1 MSETLEI
8 EAINQALEMIDKSL
22 GVMHTREL
30 VSTAEVSDLLL
41 DMRSILASAG
51 IELVEMEEVVPSAN
65 WRGAAG
71 SSRRPTTPRTAP
83 RATPAAT
90 SEA

>member
-30 VSTAEVSDLLL
+30 VSTSEVSDLLL

-51 IELVEMEEVVPSAN
+51 IDLVEMQEVSTN
-65 WRGAAG
+65 
-71 SSRRPTTPRTAP
+71 
-83 RATPAAT
+83 
-90 SEA
+90 

>member
-51 IELVEMEEVVPSAN
+51 IDLVEMEQVLPSSN
-65 WRGAAG
+65 
-71 SSRRPTTPRTAP
+71 
-83 RATPAAT
+83 
-90 SEA
+90 

>member
-1 MSETLEI
+1 MMNETLEI

-30 VSTAEVSDLLL
+30 VSTTEVSDLLL

-51 IELVEMEEVVPSAN
+51 IDLVEMEEVVPSPN
-65 WRGAAG
+65 
-71 SSRRPTTPRTAP
+71 
-83 RATPAAT
+83 
-90 SEA
+90 

>member
-8 EAINQALEMIDKSL
+8 EAIHQALEMIDKSL

-30 VSTAEVSDLLL
+30 VSTTEVSDLLL

-51 IELVEMEEVVPSAN
+51 IDLVEMQKVSPN
-65 WRGAAG
+65 
-71 SSRRPTTPRTAP
+71 
-83 RATPAAT
+83 
-90 SEA
+90 

>member
-30 VSTAEVSDLLL
+30 VSTSEVSDLLL

-51 IELVEMEEVVPSAN
+51 IDLVEMPEVVPSPN
-65 WRGAAG
+65 
-71 SSRRPTTPRTAP
+71 
-83 RATPAAT
+83 
-90 SEA
+90 

>member
-51 IELVEMEEVVPSAN
+51 IDLVEMEQVVPSSN
-65 WRGAAG
+65 
-71 SSRRPTTPRTAP
+71 
-83 RATPAAT
+83 
-90 SEA
+90 

>member
-30 VSTAEVSDLLL
+30 VSTTEVSDLLL

-51 IELVEMEEVVPSAN
+51 IEVVEVREDVLSPN
-65 WRGAAG
+65 
-71 SSRRPTTPRTAP
+71 
-83 RATPAAT
+83 
-90 SEA
+90 

>member
-8 EAINQALEMIDKSL
+8 EAINQALEMIDKSR

-30 VSTAEVSDLLL
+30 VSTSEVSNLLL

-51 IELVEMEEVVPSAN
+51 IDLVEMKEVV
-65 WRGAAG
+65 
-71 SSRRPTTPRTAP
+71 SSPN
-83 RATPAAT
+83 
-90 SEA
+90 

>member
-30 VSTAEVSDLLL
+30 VSTSEVSDLLL

-51 IELVEMEEVVPSAN
+51 IDLEEMPEVVPSAN
-65 WRGAAG
+65 
-71 SSRRPTTPRTAP
+71 
-83 RATPAAT
+83 
-90 SEA
+90 

>member
-30 VSTAEVSDLLL
+30 VSTTEVSDLLL
-41 DMRSILASAG
+41 DMRSILASVG
-51 IELVEMEEVVPSAN
+51 IDLVEMETVGPSAN
-65 WRGAAG
+65 
-71 SSRRPTTPRTAP
+71 
-83 RATPAAT
+83 
-90 SEA
+90 

>member
-51 IELVEMEEVVPSAN
+51 IDLVEMEEVVPSAN
-65 WRGAAG
+65 
-71 SSRRPTTPRTAP
+71 
-83 RATPAAT
+83 
-90 SEA
+90 

>member
-30 VSTAEVSDLLL
+30 VSTSEVSNLLL

-51 IELVEMEEVVPSAN
+51 IDLVEMPEVV
-65 WRGAAG
+65 
-71 SSRRPTTPRTAP
+71 
-83 RATPAAT
+83 T
-90 SEA
+90 SPN

>member
-30 VSTAEVSDLLL
+30 VSTSEVSDLLL

-51 IELVEMEEVVPSAN
+51 IDLVEMREVASPN
-65 WRGAAG
+65 
-71 SSRRPTTPRTAP
+71 
-83 RATPAAT
+83 
-90 SEA
+90 

>member
-30 VSTAEVSDLLL
+30 VSTSEVSDLLL

-51 IELVEMEEVVPSAN
+51 IDLVEMEKVGPSAN
-65 WRGAAG
+65 
-71 SSRRPTTPRTAP
+71 
-83 RATPAAT
+83 
-90 SEA
+90 

>member
-51 IELVEMEEVVPSAN
+51 IDLVEMEKVGPSAN
-65 WRGAAG
+65 
-71 SSRRPTTPRTAP
+71 
-83 RATPAAT
+83 
-90 SEA
+90 

>member
-1 MSETLEI
+1 MSETIEI
-8 EAINQALEMIDKSL
+8 EAINQALEMIDRSL

-51 IELVEMEEVVPSAN
+51 IDLVEMPEVVPSAN
-65 WRGAAG
+65 
-71 SSRRPTTPRTAP
+71 
-83 RATPAAT
+83 
-90 SEA
+90 

>member
-30 VSTAEVSDLLL
+30 VSTTEVSDLLL

-51 IELVEMEEVVPSAN
+51 IDLEELEEIEEVVPSAN
-65 WRGAAG
+65 
-71 SSRRPTTPRTAP
+71 
-83 RATPAAT
+83 
-90 SEA
+90 

>member
-30 VSTAEVSDLLL
+30 VSTSEVSNLLL

-51 IELVEMEEVVPSAN
+51 IDLVEMPEVLPSPN
-65 WRGAAG
+65 
-71 SSRRPTTPRTAP
+71 
-83 RATPAAT
+83 
-90 SEA
+90 

>member
-22 GVMHTREL
+22 GVMHSREL
-30 VSTAEVSDLLL
+30 VSTSEVSDLLL

-51 IELVEMEEVVPSAN
+51 IDLVEMEEVAPAN
-65 WRGAAG
+65 
-71 SSRRPTTPRTAP
+71 
-83 RATPAAT
+83 
-90 SEA
+90 

>member
-30 VSTAEVSDLLL
+30 VSTSEVSNLLL

-51 IELVEMEEVVPSAN
+51 IDLVEMPEVVPSPN
-65 WRGAAG
+65 
-71 SSRRPTTPRTAP
+71 
-83 RATPAAT
+83 
-90 SEA
+90 

>member
-1 MSETLEI
+1 MSETIEI
-8 EAINQALEMIDKSL
+8 DAINQALEMIDKSL

-51 IELVEMEEVVPSAN
+51 IELVEMEEVVPAHN
-65 WRGAAG
+65 
-71 SSRRPTTPRTAP
+71 
-83 RATPAAT
+83 
-90 SEA
+90 

>member
-30 VSTAEVSDLLL
+30 VSTSEVSDLLL

-51 IELVEMEEVVPSAN
+51 IDVVEVREDVLSPN
-65 WRGAAG
+65 
-71 SSRRPTTPRTAP
+71 
-83 RATPAAT
+83 
-90 SEA
+90 

>member
-30 VSTAEVSDLLL
+30 VSTTEVSDLLL

-51 IELVEMEEVVPSAN
+51 IDVVEVREDVLSPN
-65 WRGAAG
+65 
-71 SSRRPTTPRTAP
+71 
-83 RATPAAT
+83 
-90 SEA
+90 

>member
-30 VSTAEVSDLLL
+30 VSTSEVSDLLL

-51 IELVEMEEVVPSAN
+51 IDLMEMQEVSPN
-65 WRGAAG
+65 
-71 SSRRPTTPRTAP
+71 
-83 RATPAAT
+83 
-90 SEA
+90 

>member
-30 VSTAEVSDLLL
+30 VSTSEVSDLLL

-51 IELVEMEEVVPSAN
+51 IDLVEMEGVPSPN
-65 WRGAAG
+65 
-71 SSRRPTTPRTAP
+71 
-83 RATPAAT
+83 
-90 SEA
+90 

>member
-30 VSTAEVSDLLL
+30 VSTTEVSDLLL
-41 DMRSILASAG
+41 DMRSVLASAG
-51 IELVEMEEVVPSAN
+51 ISLVELEEVVPSAN
-65 WRGAAG
+65 
-71 SSRRPTTPRTAP
+71 
-83 RATPAAT
+83 
-90 SEA
+90 

>member
-30 VSTAEVSDLLL
+30 VSTSEVSDLLL

-51 IELVEMEEVVPSAN
+51 IDLVEIEKVPSTN
-65 WRGAAG
+65 
-71 SSRRPTTPRTAP
+71 
-83 RATPAAT
+83 
-90 SEA
+90 

>member
-30 VSTAEVSDLLL
+30 VSTSEVSDLLL
-41 DMRSILASAG
+41 DMRSVLASAG
-51 IELVEMEEVVPSAN
+51 ISLVEIEEVVPSAN
-65 WRGAAG
+65 
-71 SSRRPTTPRTAP
+71 
-83 RATPAAT
+83 
-90 SEA
+90 

>member
-30 VSTAEVSDLLL
+30 VSTTEVSDLLL

-51 IELVEMEEVVPSAN
+51 IDLGELEKVVPSAN
-65 WRGAAG
+65 
-71 SSRRPTTPRTAP
+71 
-83 RATPAAT
+83 
-90 SEA
+90 

>member
-1 MSETLEI
+1 MSETLEF

-30 VSTAEVSDLLL
+30 VSTTEVSDLLL

-51 IELVEMEEVVPSAN
+51 IDLVEIQEVSPN
-65 WRGAAG
+65 
-71 SSRRPTTPRTAP
+71 
-83 RATPAAT
+83 
-90 SEA
+90 

>member
-30 VSTAEVSDLLL
+30 VSTTEVSDLLL

-51 IELVEMEEVVPSAN
+51 IDLVEMQKVVPSPN
-65 WRGAAG
+65 
-71 SSRRPTTPRTAP
+71 
-83 RATPAAT
+83 
-90 SEA
+90 

>member
-30 VSTAEVSDLLL
+30 VSTSEVSDLLL

-51 IELVEMEEVVPSAN
+51 IDLVEMQEVVPSPN
-65 WRGAAG
+65 
-71 SSRRPTTPRTAP
+71 
-83 RATPAAT
+83 
-90 SEA
+90 